1 MFIKIK
7 RLMKKIGLLGS
18 LILGITFL
26 FSFVQEDIASVVK
39 KVHHDNMK
47 EIMLA
52 TMAKEKASSE
62 EIRNYANMLI
72 LDHTTMGDELAKFAA
87 DQNIDLSGV
96 RIEDSVLPLDSL
108 QNLTP
113 VQFDSWFKA
122 KAIETHEATIGY
134 FQSVIANMAI
144 DNAEIK
150 TWMESKLPGLKS
162 HLSAAQGLSI
172 AEMPTDTTNVI
183 IRQ

>member
-1 MFIKIK
+1 
-7 RLMKKIGLLGS
+7 MKKIGLLGS

-26 FSFVQEDIASVVK
+26 FGFIQEDVSSVVK

-52 TMAKEKASSE
+52 TLAKEKSSSE
-62 EIRNYANMLI
+62 EIKNYANMLI
-72 LDHTTMGDELAKFAA
+72 QDHTAMGDELARFAD

-96 RIEDSVLPLDSL
+96 RIEDSVLPLDSI
-108 QNLTP
+108 QYLTP
-113 VQFDSWFKA
+113 VQFDGWFKT
-122 KAIETHEATIGY
+122 KAIETHEATISY
-134 FQSVIANMAI
+134 FQSVIANMAL

-162 HLSAAQGLSI
+162 HLSTAQGLSI
-172 AEMPTDTTNVI
+172 QEMPTDTTSVI
-183 IRQ
+183 IR